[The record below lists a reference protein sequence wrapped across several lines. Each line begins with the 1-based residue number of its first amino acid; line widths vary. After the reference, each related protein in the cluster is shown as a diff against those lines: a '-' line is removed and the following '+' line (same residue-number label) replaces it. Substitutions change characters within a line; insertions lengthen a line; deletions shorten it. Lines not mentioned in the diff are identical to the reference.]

1 VTVTIVGEAATL
13 LAPKV
18 DEAPSGQLDAG
29 ISSAT
34 VRILA
39 NPIFAPGDVITLIWS
54 GTRADGSALLYQTTR
69 NFTGGM
75 IGNDVLIPVP
85 GSEIAPL
92 AGGTL
97 QVSYTVQHGDGTTLP
112 PSGVLML
119 VVGTGTG
126 VLLPPT
132 VDEAPDNTTLD
143 PDNVNLQATVR
154 IQPYDDM
161 AVGDRIDMYWVGGSG
176 DSYHDWTIV
185 SIITNGRPITFPVD
199 KDPYVN
205 DNDGNTVTISYTVT
219 NASGVQNS
227 TPLMLQVGEAQENPA
242 QPGTNPHIA
251 VTEADPL
258 TQTLNVIYEDDIT
271 KGVHVVIND
280 DDMKVGDTVTMIWQ
294 GTQGSGTQWQP
305 ATVTTLGHITFTV
318 SLTVIRPNYNSTV
331 QIGYTVQHKGDE
343 EPDDPTQWYD
353 LLIQRP
359 NFFGD
364 LLVMVSANTAKYIC
378 NLPTNITI
386 ADNLPVNYVIATAST
401 GYPDVRF
408 TATTSKGATSVW
420 VYSSFGSQPKDDSTL
435 FPTSI
440 PGVAFRFR
448 YDFGDGEGLMLL
460 PGGPWQLDEG
470 KEWTSSGTS
479 CVVEIVKTGPITA
492 GGTIKAT
499 EALFIGH
506 GVYNS
511 QIGYFVI
518 PKNVTIKVLKSR
530 SPEI

>member
-1 VTVTIVGEAATL
+1 
-13 LAPKV
+13 
-18 DEAPSGQLDAG
+18 
-29 ISSAT
+29 
-34 VRILA
+34 
-39 NPIFAPGDVITLIWS
+39 
-54 GTRADGSALLYQTTR
+54 
-69 NFTGGM
+69 
-75 IGNDVLIPVP
+75 
-85 GSEIAPL
+85 
-92 AGGTL
+92 
-97 QVSYTVQHGDGTTLP
+97 
-112 PSGVLML
+112 
-119 VVGTGTG
+119 
-126 VLLPPT
+126 
-132 VDEAPDNTTLD
+132 
-143 PDNVNLQATVR
+143 
-154 IQPYDDM
+154 
-161 AVGDRIDMYWVGGSG
+161 
-176 DSYHDWTIV
+176 
-185 SIITNGRPITFPVD
+185 
-199 KDPYVN
+199 
-205 DNDGNTVTISYTVT
+205 
-219 NASGVQNS
+219 
-227 TPLMLQVGEAQENPA
+227 
-242 QPGTNPHIA
+242 
-251 VTEADPL
+251 
-258 TQTLNVIYEDDIT
+258 VIYEDDIT